1 MNKVVGRA
9 KIMLVLVLILA
20 MGTLFFVGEYVIQ
33 AEKWVMHPGSPHVYN
48 KNAGCGLITDRDGIL
63 LLDNTDERIYTENE
77 VLRKA
82 VIHWLGDREGN
93 ISAPVLSHYADRIAG
108 FNIVSG
114 VYNYGGVG
122 GEVTL
127 TLSSKL
133 QMAALEAMGDK
144 KGTIA
149 VYNYKNGEILC
160 AISTP
165 TFDPDNL
172 PDIAGDTTGQWN
184 GAYINRFMKTAY
196 IPGSIF
202 KIVTA
207 AAALET
213 IPDIQQQ
220 TFTCNGETIYNELAG
235 DKVTCLSTHGK
246 ITFQEALTYS
256 CNCAFAQIA
265 DQLGGETL
273 QRYADQFKITESLS
287 FDGMTTV
294 AGNITAAGEAPVMVA
309 WSAIGQHKNLINP
322 CRYLTFMGVIAGGGV
337 GVEPYI
343 VSEISGGS
351 WKAYAAKSVSTGRLM
366 SVDTALKL
374 KEMMRANVA
383 DYYGDENF
391 AGLSVCAKSGTAEVG
406 GGRKPN
412 AMFCGFATDEEYPLA
427 FVVMVEEGDSG
438 RRTCIPI
445 LKEVLT
451 ACKEAIDEF

>member
-1 MNKVVGRA
+1 MNKVVSRA
-9 KIMLVLVLILA
+9 KIMLVLILILSA
-20 MGTLFFVGEYVIQ
+20 GTLFFVGEYVFQ
-33 AEKWVMHPGSPHVYN
+33 AENWVMFAGSPHVYN

-63 LLDNTDERIYTENE
+63 LLDTTNDRVYTENE

-82 VIHWLGDREGN
+82 VIHWLGDRQGN
-93 ISAPVLSHYADRIAG
+93 ISAPLLSHYADRVANFDLI
-108 FNIVSG
+108 SG
-114 VYNYGGVG
+114 VYGYGGIG
-122 GEVTL
+122 GQVTL
-127 TLSSKL
+127 SLSAKL

-149 VYNYKNGEILC
+149 VYNY
-160 AISTP
+160 
-165 TFDPDNL
+165 PDNL
-172 PDIAGDTTGQWN
+172 PDIAGDTTGQWS
-184 GAYINRFMKTAY
+184 GAYVNRFMKSAY

-246 ITFQEALTYS
+246 ISFQEALTYS
-256 CNCAFAQIA
+256 CNCASAQIA

-273 QRYADQFKITESLS
+273 QRYAEQFKITESIS

-294 AGNITAAGEAPVMVA
+294 QGSITAAGEAPVMVA
-309 WSAIGQHKNLINP
+309 WSAIGQHKDMINP

-337 GVEPYI
+337 GVEPHL
-343 VSEISGGS
+343 VNEISGGS
-351 WKAYAAKSVSTGRLM
+351 WKSYAAKTVSTGRLI
-366 SVDTALKL
+366 SVDTAQKL
-374 KEMMRANVA
+374 QKLMRANVS

-391 AGLSVCAKSGTAEVG
+391 AGLTVCAKSGTAEVG
-406 GGRKPN
+406 GNRKPN

-445 LKEVLT
+445 LKQVLT
-451 ACKEAIDEF
+451 ACKEAMDEF

>member
-20 MGTLFFVGEYVIQ
+20 IGTLFFVGEYLVK
-33 AEKWVMHPGSPHVYN
+33 AESWVMFAGSPHVYN
-48 KNAGCGLITDRDGIL
+48 KNAGCGQITDRDGIL
-63 LLDNTDERIYTENE
+63 LLDNTDDRTYTENE

-93 ISAPVLSHYADRIAG
+93 ISAPVLSHYADRIAD

-114 VYNYGGVG
+114 VYNYGGMG
-122 GEVTL
+122 GQVTL
-127 TLSSKL
+127 SLYSKL

-144 KGTIA
+144 KGTVA
-149 VYNYKNGEILC
+149 VYNYKTGEILC
-160 AISTP
+160 AVSTP

-172 PDIAGDTTGQWN
+172 PDIAGDTTGQWT
-184 GAYINRFMKTAY
+184 GAYINRFMRSAY
-196 IPGSIF
+196 VPGSIF

-220 TFTCNGETIYNELAG
+220 TFTCNGETVYNELAG
-235 DKVTCLSTHGK
+235 DKVTCLSKHGK
-246 ITFQEALTYS
+246 ISFQEALTYS

-273 QRYADQFKITESLS
+273 QRYAEQFKITESIS

-294 AGNITAAGEAPVMVA
+294 AGNVTAAGEAPVMVA
-309 WSAIGQHKNLINP
+309 WSAIGQHKDMINP
-322 CRYLTFMGVIAGGGV
+322 CRYLTFMGAIANGGV
-337 GVEPYI
+337 GVEPHI

-351 WKAYAAKSVSTGRLM
+351 WKTYSAKTVSTGRLM
-366 SVDTALKL
+366 SVDTAQTLQTL
-374 KEMMRANVA
+374 MRNNVKN
-383 DYYGDENF
+383 YYGDENF
-391 AGLSVCAKSGTAEVG
+391 AGLTVCAKSGTAEVG
-406 GGRKPN
+406 GGKKPN
-412 AMFCGFATDEEYPLA
+412 TLFCGFATDAEYPVA
-427 FVVMVEEGDSG
+427 FIVVVEEGDSG

-451 ACKEAIDEF
+451 ACKEAMSS

>member
-9 KIMLVLVLILA
+9 KVMLALVLLLA
-20 MGTLFFVGEYVIQ
+20 VGTLFFVGEYVIK
-33 AEKWVMHPGSPHVYN
+33 AESWVMFAGSPHVYN
-48 KNAGCGLITDRDGIL
+48 KNAGCGLITDRDGVL
-63 LLDNTDERIYTENE
+63 LLDNTDDRIYTENE

-93 ISAPVLSHYADRIAG
+93 ISAPVLSYYADRIAG
-108 FNIVSG
+108 YNIVSG
-114 VYNYGGVG
+114 VYDYGGVG
-122 GEVTL
+122 GQVTL
-127 TLSSKL
+127 SLSAKL

-149 VYNYKNGEILC
+149 VYNYKTGEILC
-160 AISTP
+160 AVSTP

-184 GAYINRFMKTAY
+184 GAYINRFMKSTY

-220 TFTCNGETIYNELAG
+220 TFTCNGETVYNELAG
-235 DKVTCLSTHGK
+235 DKVTCLSKHGR
-246 ITFQEALTYS
+246 ISFQEALTYS

-273 QRYADQFKITESLS
+273 QRYAEQFKITQSMS

-294 AGNITAAGEAPVMVA
+294 EGNVTAAGEAPVMVA
-309 WSAIGQHKNLINP
+309 WSAIGQHKDLINP

-337 GVEPYI
+337 GVEPHI

-351 WKAYAAKSVSTGRLM
+351 WKTYGAKAVSTGRLM
-366 SVDTALKL
+366 SVDTALTLQKL
-374 KEMMRANVA
+374 MRANVA

-391 AGLSVCAKSGTAEVG
+391 AGLTVCAKSGTAEVG

-445 LKEVLT
+445 LKNVLA
-451 ACKEAIDEF
+451 ACKEALDEF

>member
-20 MGTLFFVGEYVIQ
+20 MGALFFVGEYVIQ

-63 LLDNTDERIYTENE
+63 LLDNTDDRIYTENE

-108 FNIVSG
+108 FNLVSG

-127 TLSSKL
+127 SLSAKL
-133 QMAALEAMGDK
+133 QMAALEAMGEK

-149 VYNYKNGEILC
+149 VYNYKTGEILC

-246 ITFQEALTYS
+246 ISFREALTYS

-309 WSAIGQHKNLINP
+309 WSAIGQHKDLINP

-337 GVEPYI
+337 GVEPHI
-343 VSEISGGS
+343 VSAISGGS

>member
-20 MGTLFFVGEYVIQ
+20 IGTLFFVGEYLVK
-33 AEKWVMHPGSPHVYN
+33 AESWVMFAGSPHVYN
-48 KNAGCGLITDRDGIL
+48 KNAGCGQITDRDGIL
-63 LLDNTDERIYTENE
+63 LLDNTDDRTYTENE

-93 ISAPVLSHYADRIAG
+93 ISAPVLSHYADRIAD

-114 VYNYGGVG
+114 VYNYGGMG
-122 GEVTL
+122 GQVTL
-127 TLSSKL
+127 SLYSKL

-144 KGTIA
+144 KGTVA
-149 VYNYKNGEILC
+149 VYNYKTGEILC
-160 AISTP
+160 AVSTP

-172 PDIAGDTTGQWN
+172 PDIAGDTTGQWT
-184 GAYINRFMKTAY
+184 GAYINRFMRSAY
-196 IPGSIF
+196 VPGSIF

-220 TFTCNGETIYNELAG
+220 TFTCNGETVYNELAG
-235 DKVTCLSTHGK
+235 DKVTCLSKHGK
-246 ITFQEALTYS
+246 ISFQEALTYS

-273 QRYADQFKITESLS
+273 QRYAEQFKIKESIS

-294 AGNITAAGEAPVMVA
+294 AGNVTAAGEAPVMVA
-309 WSAIGQHKNLINP
+309 WSAIGQHKDMINP
-322 CRYLTFMGVIAGGGV
+322 CRYLTFMGAIANGGV
-337 GVEPYI
+337 GVEPHI

-351 WKAYAAKSVSTGRLM
+351 WKTYSAKTVSTGRLM
-366 SVDTALKL
+366 SVDTAQTLQTL
-374 KEMMRANVA
+374 MRNNVKN
-383 DYYGDENF
+383 YYGDENF
-391 AGLSVCAKSGTAEVG
+391 AGLTVCAKSGTAEVG
-406 GGRKPN
+406 GGKKPN
-412 AMFCGFATDEEYPLA
+412 TLFCGFATDAEYPVA
-427 FVVMVEEGDSG
+427 FIVVVEEGDSG

-451 ACKEAIDEF
+451 ACKEAMSS